1 MTNNCYGIFIMEY
14 VINSNHKPDCSLQSV
29 LFNHQDRLFDC
40 HSKLLLLRV
49 DFAYRKNSDSYA
61 YGDIHQLVA
70 EMTWLTEQCAEI
82 SGLEGYAWVMEYG
95 GDHRYHIHAAFY
107 INGQSHRKAWCFW
120 KSIQSLWE
128 DITDG
133 EGYAH
138 RCEPKGH
145 YRVRGER
152 VINFSDRRGRE
163 GMQYILSYLGK
174 QSQRTERR
182 IYRVSAV
189 PAPAVSGRRRKRS

>member
-1 MTNNCYGIFIMEY
+1 MLHNTNR
-14 VINSNHKPDCSLQSV
+14 NHQPDSSLQNV
-29 LFNHQDRLFDC
+29 LFSHQNQLFEC
-40 HSKLLLLRV
+40 YSKLLMLRV
-49 DFAYRKNSDSYA
+49 DFAYRQESESFNSADVN
-61 YGDIHQLVA
+61 QLVA
-70 EMTWLTEQCAEI
+70 DITWLTEQCTTL
-82 SGLEGYAWVMEYG
+82 SGLVGYAWVLEYTE
-95 GDHRYHIHAAFY
+95 DHRYHIHAAFY
-107 INGQSHRKAWCFW
+107 LNGQRHRKVWCYW
-120 KSIQSLWE
+120 EVIQSLWE

-152 VINFSDRRGRE
+152 VVSFCDSRGRE

-189 PAPAVSGRRRKRS
+189 PAPAVSGRRRRG

>member
-1 MTNNCYGIFIMEY
+1 MRHN
-14 VINSNHKPDCSLQSV
+14 INRNHISDHSLQSV
-29 LFNHQDRLFDC
+29 LFAHHNQLFDC
-40 HSKLLLLRV
+40 YSKLLMLRV
-49 DFAYRKNSDSYA
+49 DFAYRRNSKSFHHADVN
-61 YGDIHQLVA
+61 QLVA
-70 EMTWLTEQCAEI
+70 DMTWLTEQCHEL
-82 SGLEGYAWVMEYG
+82 SGLVGYAWVLEYG
-95 GDHRYHIHAAFY
+95 EDHRYHIHAAFY
-107 INGQSHRKAWCFW
+107 INGQRHRKVWCFW
-120 KSIQSLWE
+120 ESIRDLWE
-128 DITDG
+128 DITNG

-152 VINFSDRRGRE
+152 VISFSDNRGRE

-189 PAPAVSGRRRKRS
+189 PAPVSSGRRRSYVPGR

>member
-1 MTNNCYGIFIMEY
+1 MLHHTNR
-14 VINSNHKPDCSLQSV
+14 NHQPDNSLQNI
-29 LFNHQDRLFDC
+29 LFNHQNQLFDC
-40 HSKLLLLRV
+40 YSKLLMLRV
-49 DFAYRKNSDSYA
+49 DFAYRQNSDSFNTA
-61 YGDIHQLVA
+61 DVNQLVA
-70 EMTWLTEQCAEI
+70 DITWLTEQSSAL
-82 SGLEGYAWVMEYG
+82 SGLVGYAWVLEYG
-95 GDHRYHIHAAFY
+95 EEHRYHVHAAFY
-107 INGQSHRKAWCFW
+107 LNGQRHRKVWCFW
-120 KSIQSLWE
+120 ETIQSLWE

-152 VINFSDRRGRE
+152 VVSFSDSRGRE

-174 QSQRTERR
+174 QSQRTARR

-189 PAPAVSGRRRKRS
+189 PAPAVSGRRRKYS